1 MILPGNET
9 REMRQHSTAYVPYS
23 YYKCSLP
30 YSFMSV
36 PMHWHSEFE
45 LNYISCGMGEF
56 TCGGETFPAEKGDL
70 ILLPPNMLHAA
81 YPDPKSGLV
90 YHALVFSPIIL
101 GANVHDRCT
110 IEYIRPLI
118 NGARKITPLIPKS
131 AKNYPL
137 LECSAKQ
144 IFSCALKDCPC
155 PELLLKSELMR
166 FFWLLETDD
175 GILRQ
180 KEEETDY
187 GEQIRPAL
195 EYMMNHFH
203 KKISIAQLAGLSHLS
218 QSYFMSCFK
227 KAVGLS
233 SIEYVSQLRVN
244 AACDALFSTD
254 KKISE
259 IAFACGYENLSNFNR
274 QFKRSTGFSP
284 SEYRSHQKASLPG

>member
-1 MILPGNET
+1 
-9 REMRQHSTAYVPYS
+9 MRQHSTAYVPYS

-56 TCGGETFPAEKGDL
+56 TCGGETFTAEKGDL

-144 IFSCALKDCPC
+144 IFSCALK
-155 PELLLKSELMR
+155 ELMR